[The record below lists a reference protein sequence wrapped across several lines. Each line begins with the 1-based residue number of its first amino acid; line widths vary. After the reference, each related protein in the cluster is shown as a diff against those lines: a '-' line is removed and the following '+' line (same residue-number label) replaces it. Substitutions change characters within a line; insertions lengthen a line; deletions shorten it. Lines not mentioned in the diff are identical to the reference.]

1 MAKFILDC
9 ISSIYQVESE
19 SKEEIER
26 ILNPIL
32 NEIINNVNTEV
43 HPCYTWGY
51 HAWIEMQI
59 SHTYS
64 QVLEFDV
71 LGYKLKIMDFIH
83 YDHYTRKIYIHY
95 DILTLDEWFD
105 RRKII
110 LREENENKNR
120 SCD

>member
-1 MAKFILDC
+1 MTKFILDC
-9 ISSIYQVESE
+9 SSSIYQVESK
-19 SKEEIER
+19 SKEEIEK

-32 NEIINNVNTEV
+32 NEIINKVKTDV
-43 HPCYTWGY
+43 PPSYCWGY

-64 QVLEFDV
+64 RILEFDV
-71 LGYKLKIMDFIH
+71 LDYKLKIMDFIH

-105 RRKII
+105 RHKII
-110 LREENENKNR
+110 LKERIDE
-120 SCD
+120 S